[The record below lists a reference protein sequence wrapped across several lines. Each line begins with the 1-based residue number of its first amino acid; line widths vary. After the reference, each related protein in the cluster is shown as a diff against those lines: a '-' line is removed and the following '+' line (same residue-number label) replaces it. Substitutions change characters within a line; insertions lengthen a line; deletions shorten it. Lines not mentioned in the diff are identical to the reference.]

1 MDDGLGKRMLF
12 GSVAR
17 TTGDAAVLF
26 VLFFVGT
33 AAPAAMFIGGGG
45 GGSLGILLAFL
56 ALHGLFVVLGG
67 LVIGPVEGMLAGV
80 LGTFLATL
88 FGPLFSINSLFLVVG
103 AGFAGLL
110 SGLIGNTPEEP
121 KRSSDG
127 VGSAAGLAAILVS
140 IFFLLGINNPASYM
154 DLFLIAIIPTAIVG
168 GVIFGA
174 LGNYLRGVFV
184 GILNVAGTSR
194 GAIVDVS
201 SMREAVQVLRGGEF
215 VGNRLRYKVKVTN
228 RSSSMITD
236 LNVAVIAYPRDSLK
250 LETEPSKR
258 VSKLEP
264 NGFRSPT
271 FDFLPTQDCVQGEV
285 IASITYVDALGGAHS
300 LTTEAYTIRAVCDLL
315 TPEPVTPED
324 FQLKLSELKC
334 GDVSLKVDDWT
345 PEEMQSKVLQILQDA
360 NFYEVGADS
369 EIVGDKVV
377 TTTKGWAKGKYTGK
391 SLGIVVTMAGK
402 SGIRGATAKI
412 EMSGEDEAMIM
423 PAIDEISQ
431 KVSAWLCP
439 MCGASLPMESVNELK
454 AGKSVACPFCSV
466 TIDR

>member
-1 MDDGLGKRMLF
+1 LEDGLGKRMLF

-17 TTGDAAVLF
+17 TTGDTAVLF

-33 AAPAAMFIGGGG
+33 AAAAAMFLGGGG
-45 GGSLGILLAFL
+45 GGSLGIVFVFL

-80 LGTFLATL
+80 LGTFLGTL
-88 FGPLFSINSLFLVVG
+88 IGPGYLFFTSLPLVVG

-127 VGSAAGLAAILVS
+127 IGSAAGLAAILVF
-140 IFFLLGINNPASYM
+140 IFFLFGASFSSYM
-154 DLFLIAIIPTAIVG
+154 NLYLIAIIPTAIVG

-250 LETEPSKR
+250 LETEPSRR

-439 MCGASLPMESVNELK
+439 MCGASLPMESVNDLK